1 MKFPNIT
8 TITNKATRLAG
19 RSGLVLKKYSPEI
32 LVGVGVA
39 CTVGAIITACRATLK
54 ADDILEEHEN
64 TIDKINSVHDGT
76 IVVNAEYTEADY
88 KKDIFTA
95 KVQTAGKLAKAYFPA
110 VTFEVVGVACVL
122 SGFGILKKRNVA
134 LLGLYK
140 ASEEAL
146 NKYRSRVAAE
156 YGKEKENDIWNGAVE
171 SRVEDLKDADGK
183 KIGEVGVA
191 KIVPGATISPYARFF
206 DEVNPNWS
214 KDPQQNMFFLTAVQ
228 NQMNDRLKAR
238 GHVFLNEVYDA
249 LGFERTTAGQLVGW
263 VYNQNVGDDYI
274 DFDIFRF
281 DQNEKRDFVNGEE
294 RSILLDFNVA
304 GEVYDLI

>member
-8 TITNKATRLAG
+8 NLTTKVTRLAG
-19 RSGLVLKKYSPEI
+19 RSGLMIKKYSPEI
-32 LVGVGVA
+32 LVGVGVV
-39 CTVGAIITACRATLK
+39 CTVGAVVTACRATLK
-54 ADDILEEHEN
+54 VDDILDEHEQ
-64 TIDKINSVHDGT
+64 TVGKIDAVHDGT
-76 IVVNAEYTEADY
+76 IEVSAEYTESDY

-95 KVQTAGKLAKAYFPA
+95 KVQTAGKLVKAYLPA
-110 VTFEVVGVACVL
+110 VSFEVVGVACVL
-122 SGFGILKKRNVA
+122 AGFGILKKRNVA

-146 NKYRSRVAAE
+146 NRYRARVADE
-156 YGKEKENDIWNGAVE
+156 FGKEKENDIWNGAVE
-171 SRVEDLKDADGK
+171 SRKEDLIDADGK
-183 KIGEVGVA
+183 KVGEVGVA
-191 KIVPGATISPYARFF
+191 KIVPGSTISPYARFF

-214 KDPQQNMFFLTAVQ
+214 KDAQQNMFFLTAVQ
-228 NQMNDRLKAR
+228 NQMNDKLKAR

-281 DQNEKRDFVNGEE
+281 DQAEKRDFVNGEE